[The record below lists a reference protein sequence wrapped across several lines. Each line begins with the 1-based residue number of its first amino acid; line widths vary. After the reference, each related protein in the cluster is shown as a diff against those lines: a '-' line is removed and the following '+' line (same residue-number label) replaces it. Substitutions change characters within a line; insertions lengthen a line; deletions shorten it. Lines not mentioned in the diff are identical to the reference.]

1 MSDSE
6 KRIIVEV
13 IAHAEVQRLRDE
25 LRLQDEKHRAEVQ
38 ALRRELEGLHRSFY
52 EFLEAFGTDRRR

>member
-25 LRLQDEKHRAEVQ
+25 LRDRDEVHRYQ
-38 ALRRELEGLHRSFY
+38 IDKLRKELEGLHRTFY
-52 EFLEAFGTDRRR
+52 EFLEAFGSDRRK